1 MWKKIINPETGRKVN
16 INGSIGIKVL
26 NNFLTELQ
34 GGSSVCGLDEKTK
47 RCNRKSVGIDGD
59 LCELGKRNRCQKK
72 KTTKTKTKT
81 KTTKTKTT
89 KTTKKKKGRL
99 SGKQVTENMLKRAK
113 LTKEEVISALDE
125 KTWDILNRHYARPL
139 GLRYLEMTDLAEEF
153 IMNGCGS
160 WLLTEDGHTDR
171 QLWAGKV
178 WDFLYW
184 SDDWH
189 DTPEVWRPR
198 LILNWEEHKHNS
210 HARKFADFPHDELNA
225 LGQNI
230 CE

>member
-1 MWKKIINPETGRKVN
+1 MWAKIINPETGRSVN
-16 INGSIGIKVL
+16 INGLMGRKVL
-26 NNFLTELQ
+26 NNFIVESQL
-34 GGSSVCGLDEKTK
+34 GGSVCGLDKKTK

-72 KTTKTKTKT
+72 KT
-81 KTTKTKTT
+81 
-89 KTTKKKKGRL
+89 KKKKGRL
-99 SGKQVTENMLKRAK
+99 SGKQVTENMLKRSK
-113 LTKEEVISALDE
+113 LTKEEVSAALDE
-125 KTWDILNRHYARPL
+125 KTWDILNRHYDQPL

-160 WLLTEDGHTDR
+160 WLLTEDAHTDR

-184 SDDWH
+184 SDDW
-189 DTPEVWRPR
+189 DETPEVWRPR

-210 HARKFADFPHDELNA
+210 HARKLADFPHEELNA

-230 CE
+230 CQ